1 MIRALYVDINLV
13 HLNPSATHF
22 PLLVE
27 AAIPYT
33 DFFGPG
39 FTTPEI
45 LGKGLLNW
53 VRENGP
59 YQVLVIGPNSPVYA
73 ADMDNAISGTLKYL
87 RRSTVHTHSV
97 LQVVEFVKDLFK
109 VLPRLNIEHRLAS
122 SMNFDYYAATKA
134 QLQCVHDWNLSL
146 IGPNEQFVRPLAEL
160 PAYVRQEKHFRRKE
174 SRVSDCWFDFL
185 HSHPER
191 VITAVHYVLPSEF
204 CFTPIHLRR
213 PIIAVPGA
221 EYYLRKNAIA
231 DLRRSSIRTASKWY
245 FHMFRVLNKVG
256 VPVYGNSLG
265 LHLYNQLFQRTLRTS
280 RYVYTA
286 RGGFGL
292 PVRKF
297 FEIPAA
303 GALMLC
309 SPCTGY
315 LELGFVD
322 GVHYHAVEPDELSS
336 FLHKLTKTGS
346 GHDVAI
352 AGRTLSAINHSLQ
365 ARATQVAACI
375 QALTNGNYRGARW
388 NGGEFVLIGEKP
400 SVG

>member
-1 MIRALYVDINLV
+1 MIRVLYVDIDLI

-22 PLLVE
+22 PLLIE
-27 AAIPYT
+27 TANPNT
-33 DFFGPG
+33 DYFGPG
-39 FTTPEI
+39 FSSREI

-53 VRENGP
+53 VREKGP
-59 YQVLVIGPNSPVYA
+59 YQALIIGPNSPIFATDV
-73 ADMDNAISGTLKYL
+73 DDAISSALTYL
-87 RRSTVHTHSV
+87 RRFTVHTHSV
-97 LQVVEFVKDLFK
+97 LQIVEFIKDFFNA
-109 VLPRLNIEHRLAS
+109 LPRLNIEHRIAS

-134 QLQCVHDWNLSL
+134 QVQRLHDWNLSL

-160 PAYVRQEKHFRRKE
+160 PVFVRQEKHFRRKE
-174 SRVSDCWFDFL
+174 SRLSDCWLNFL
-185 HSHPER
+185 QSHPER
-191 VITAVHYVLPSEF
+191 VVTAVHYVLPSEF
-204 CFTPIHLRR
+204 CFTPIDSRQ
-213 PIIAVPGA
+213 PIVAVPGA

-231 DLRRSSIRTASKWY
+231 ELRQSGIRTASKWY
-245 FHMFRVLNKVG
+245 FHMFRALNKVG
-256 VPVYGNSLG
+256 VPVYGNYWG
-265 LHLYNQLFQRTLRTS
+265 LHLYNQLFQRTLRAS

-286 RGGFGL
+286 QGGFGL

-303 GALMLC
+303 GALLLC

-322 GVHYHAVEPDELSS
+322 GIHYHAVEPDELSS
-336 FLHKLTKTGS
+336 FLHKLIKTGA
-346 GHDVAI
+346 GHDVAV
-352 AGRTLSAINHSLQ
+352 AGRTLSAINHSHQ

-400 SVG
+400 CVG